1 MTGGRRFDR
10 GNRRAAKLTAVK
22 VEEMRLEYELGMT
35 QRELGEKYEL
45 SVGQVGRIVRGES
58 WADTGVAQGFVERRA
73 REEGR
78 LEGKERG
85 SGEEIPGRLDF
96 ETPEGLLDRLLVLQT
111 RNGIGSPIPEGIK
124 QRAKELLGEIGPKG
138 EPEELGPVGVE
149 ELPVEGEG

>member
-10 GNRRAAKLTAVK
+10 GNRRAAKLTPVK

-35 QRELGEKYEL
+35 QRELGEKYDM

-78 LEGKERG
+78 LEGRVQEV
-85 SGEEIPGRLDF
+85 IPGRLDF
-96 ETPEGLLDRLLVLQT
+96 ETPEGLLDRLLVLQA
-111 RNGIGSPIPEGIK
+111 RNGIGSPIPTEIA
-124 QRAKELLGEIGPKG
+124 QRARELLGELEGAGKVE
-138 EPEELGPVGVE
+138 EPGPVGIDD
-149 ELPVEGEG
+149 LPV